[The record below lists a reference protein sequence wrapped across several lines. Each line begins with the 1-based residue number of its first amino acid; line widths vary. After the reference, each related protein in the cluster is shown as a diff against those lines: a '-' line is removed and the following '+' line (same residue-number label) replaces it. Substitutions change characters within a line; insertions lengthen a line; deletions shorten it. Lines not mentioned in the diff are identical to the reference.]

1 MSGTLRELGAYRR
14 SHVSTKVGPIRRI
27 VSSRSLTTAFVIS
40 LVVVAS
46 LLYVWQRVRALSL
59 IAEVGELEQTNRE
72 YADQLLKLDSE
83 LADLSRVGRIVKMG
97 KSMGLEETPLDR
109 LYTARFKSSPFGAE
123 AFGADEFWNSVK
135 HSVASLPSIE
145 VNEANAAEL
154 FDSDD

>member
-14 SHVSTKVGPIRRI
+14 SRGSTKAGLIRRI

-59 IAEVGELEQTNRE
+59 IAEVGALEQTNRE
-72 YADQLLKLDSE
+72 YADQLLKLDSDLSE
-83 LADLSRVGRIVKMG
+83 LSRVGRIVEMG

-109 LYTARFKSSPFGAE
+109 LYTARFESSPFGSGSS
-123 AFGADEFWNSVK
+123 GADEFWNSVK
-135 HSVASLPSIE
+135 RSVASLPSIE
-145 VNEANAAEL
+145 VNEANATEL

>member
-1 MSGTLRELGAYRR
+1 M
-14 SHVSTKVGPIRRI
+14 
-27 VSSRSLTTAFVIS
+27 
-40 LVVVAS
+40 VVAS

-59 IAEVGELEQTNRE
+59 IAEVGALEQTNRE

-83 LADLSRVGRIVKMG
+83 LADLSRVGRIVEIG

-109 LYTARFKSSPFGAE
+109 LYTARFKSSPFGVGASGSF
-123 AFGADEFWNSVK
+123 AADEFWNSVK